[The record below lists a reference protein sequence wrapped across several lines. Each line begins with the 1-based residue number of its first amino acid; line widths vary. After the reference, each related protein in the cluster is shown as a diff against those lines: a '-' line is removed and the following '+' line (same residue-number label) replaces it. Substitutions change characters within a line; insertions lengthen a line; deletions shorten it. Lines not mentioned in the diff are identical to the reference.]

1 MYVYRT
7 KGICPPEIHFE
18 LSGNTIKNV
27 RFVGGGCKGNAQ
39 LISRLMEGRD
49 VSEMHPLLEG
59 IQCRNDTSCPDQLS
73 QAIELVQKGELTEA
87 DSIKVYEAPT
97 SYSRV
102 AVIAEVNGNLEALRA
117 ALQIPAQAVFCLGN
131 LTGPGGQNDAVVE
144 LARKQKLIFAQ
155 GTYDRSL
162 PCAKPENQDFILQAP
177 LFLSF
182 RMGEKQLAGF
192 YSGFIQDIKGF
203 SDFSRF
209 SLELLMVSNLSDY
222 LRNETVYP
230 ALEAMTGQFTA
241 EVVLFAYT
249 GTHKH
254 INLGKADFVNVGPL
268 QENGAYKYALLEWE
282 QGRLRVSYN
291 TIQPAG

>member
-18 LSGNTIKNV
+18 LSGNIIKNV

-39 LISRLMEGRD
+39 LISRLLEGRD
-49 VSEMHPLLEG
+49 VSELNPILQG

-87 DSIKVYEAPT
+87 DSIKIYESPS

-102 AVIAEVNGNLEALRA
+102 AVIAEVNGNLEALRS
-117 ALQIPAQAVFCLGN
+117 ALKIPAEAVFCLGN
-131 LTGPGGQNDAVVE
+131 LTGPGGENDAVVE

-155 GTYDRSL
+155 GPYDRTL
-162 PCAKPENQDFILQAP
+162 PCAKPENQDFLLQAP

-182 RMGEKQLAGF
+182 QLSEKRVAGF
-192 YSGFIQDIKGF
+192 YNGFIQDIKGF
-203 SDFSRF
+203 SDFSRY

-222 LRNETVYP
+222 LRNEMVYP
-230 ALEAMTGQFTA
+230 ALEAMTEQFSA
-241 EVVLFAYT
+241 AVVLFAFT
-249 GTHKH
+249 GTYKH
-254 INLGKADFVNVGPL
+254 INLGKADFVNVGAL
-268 QENGAYKYALLEWE
+268 QEGGAYRYALLEWE
-282 QGRLRVSYN
+282 QGQLRVSFK
-291 TIQPAG
+291 TI